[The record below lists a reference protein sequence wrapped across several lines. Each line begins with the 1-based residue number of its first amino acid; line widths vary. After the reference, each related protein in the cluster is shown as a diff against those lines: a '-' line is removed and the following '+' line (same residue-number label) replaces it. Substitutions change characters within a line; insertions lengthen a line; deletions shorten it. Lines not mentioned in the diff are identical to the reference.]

1 MIMKVEGKR
10 LLIVDAGRGQVGLYK
25 AAKEMGIHTIAG
37 TMPDNNPP
45 GIKLADEVCY
55 MNIAKPDEVL
65 EKAKELNLDGIATC
79 CLDTGVPALGKVCDA
94 LSLTGLTENAAIMCG
109 DKLKMKKAFMDH
121 NVSTAKFYE
130 ISSEEDLKIALEKL
144 QLPVI
149 IKATDLQGSNGIYIS
164 KTEDAAFYG
173 FKEAMKKTKRS
184 YVIVEEYIEGWEFG
198 AQAFVYKNEV
208 LFVMPHGDET
218 YMSHTA
224 VPVGH
229 SVPLA
234 CDKTVYEQ
242 TEVAVRSAIKALG
255 LNNCAVNVDLILK
268 DNTVYVIELT
278 GRVGA
283 NCLPELVQINFG
295 VEYYKMIAAMAL
307 GENPLELWEQKRD
320 TTKAGLA
327 KMILETEVTGVLES
341 IEYTGDISGDV
352 LEVTFFKHPGDE
364 IRIFENSNDCVGQ
377 IIVQGNDLE
386 ECNKKI
392 DAVLEK
398 IRKVIK

>member
-1 MIMKVEGKR
+1 MNVKGKR
-10 LLIVDAGRGQVGLYK
+10 LLVVGAGRGQVGLYK
-25 AAKEMGIHTIAG
+25 AAKEMGIYTIAG

-55 MNIAKPDEVL
+55 MNIANPDEVL
-65 EKAKELNLDGIATC
+65 EKAKELKLDGIVTC

-94 LSLTGLTENAAIMCG
+94 LKLTGLTEDAAIMCG
-109 DKLKMKKAFMDH
+109 DKLKMKKAFMEH

-130 ISSEEDLKIALEKL
+130 ISSEEDLKVALEKL

-173 FKEAMKKTKRS
+173 FKEAMKKTKRA

-234 CDKTVYEQ
+234 CDKSIYDQ
-242 TEVAVRSAIKALG
+242 TEVAVRSAIQALG

-295 VEYYKMIAAMAL
+295 IEYYKMIAAMAL
-307 GENPLELWEQKRD
+307 GENPLELWKEKRD
-320 TTKAGLA
+320 ITKAGLA
-327 KMILETEVTGVLES
+327 KMIIETEKAGVLES
-341 IEYTGDISGDV
+341 IEYTGEVADDV

-364 IRIFENSNDCVGQ
+364 IHIFENSNDCVGQ
-377 IIVQGNDLE
+377 IIVQGDDLDD
-386 ECNKKI
+386 CNKKV
-392 DAVLEK
+392 D
-398 IRKVIK
+398 KVISEIEMKLK

>member
-1 MIMKVEGKR
+1 MNVKGKR
-10 LLIVDAGRGQVGLYK
+10 LLVVGAGRGQVGLYK

-55 MNIAKPDEVL
+55 MNIANPDEVL
-65 EKAKELNLDGIATC
+65 EKAKELKLDGIVTC

-94 LSLTGLTENAAIMCG
+94 LKLTGLTEDAAIMCG
-109 DKLKMKKAFMDH
+109 DKLKMKKAFMEH

-130 ISSEEDLKIALEKL
+130 ISSEEDLKVALEKL

-173 FKEAMKKTKRS
+173 FKEAMKKTKRA

-234 CDKTVYEQ
+234 CDKSIYDQ
-242 TEVAVRSAIKALG
+242 TEVAVRSAIQALG

-295 VEYYKMIAAMAL
+295 IEYYKMIAAMAL
-307 GENPLELWEQKRD
+307 GENPLELWKEKRD
-320 TTKAGLA
+320 ITKAGLA
-327 KMILETEVTGVLES
+327 KMIIETEKAGVLES
-341 IEYTGDISGDV
+341 IEYTGEVADDV

-364 IRIFENSNDCVGQ
+364 IHIFENSNDCVGQ
-377 IIVQGNDLE
+377 IIVQGDDLDD
-386 ECNKKI
+386 CNKKV
-392 DAVLEK
+392 D
-398 IRKVIK
+398 KVISEIEMKLK

>member
-1 MIMKVEGKR
+1 MNATKKR
-10 LLIVDAGRGQVGLYK
+10 LLIIGAGRGQVGLYK

-37 TMPDNNPP
+37 TMKDNNPP

-55 MNIAKPDEVL
+55 MNIANPNEVL
-65 EKAKELNLDGIATC
+65 EKAKTLQLDGVATC

-94 LSLTGLTENAAIMCG
+94 LKLTGLTEDAAIMCG
-109 DKLKMKKAFMDH
+109 DKLKMKRAFMEH
-121 NVSTAKFYE
+121 NVSTARFYE
-130 ISSEEDLKIALEKL
+130 ISNETELNVALEKL

-164 KTEDAAFYG
+164 KTREAAFNG
-173 FKEAMKKTKRS
+173 FKEAMKKTKKS
-184 YVIVEEYIEGWEFG
+184 YCIVEEYIEGWEFG
-198 AQAFVYKNEV
+198 AQAFVYNGQI

-229 SVPLA
+229 YVPLG
-234 CDKTVYEQ
+234 CNMDVHEQ
-242 TEVAVRSAIKALG
+242 TKVAVKNAITALG

-295 VEYYKMIAAMAL
+295 IEYYKMIVAMAL
-307 GENPLELWEQKRD
+307 GENPLEFWEKKRES
-320 TTKAGLA
+320 TKAGLA
-327 KMILETEVTGVLES
+327 KMILETEKSGVLDA
-341 IEYTGDISGDV
+341 IEYKGEIAGDV

-377 IIVQGNDLE
+377 IIVQGETME
-386 ECNKKI
+386 ECQKKL
-392 DAVLEK
+392 D
-398 IRKVIK
+398 KVISEVVMKLR

>member
-1 MIMKVEGKR
+1 MNVVGKR
-10 LLIVDAGRGQVGLYK
+10 LLVLGAGRGQVGLYK

-65 EKAKELNLDGIATC
+65 EKAGKLNIDGVATC
-79 CLDTGVPALGKVCDA
+79 CLDTGIPALGKVCDS
-94 LSLTGLTENAAIMCG
+94 LNLTGLTESAAIMCG
-109 DKLKMKKAFMDH
+109 DKLKMKNAFMDH
-121 NVSTAKFYE
+121 GVSTAKYYK
-130 ISSEEDLKIALEKL
+130 ISCEADLEEALEKL

-149 IKATDLQGSNGIYIS
+149 IKATDLQGSNGIYIA
-164 KTEDAAFYG
+164 KARQDAFDG
-173 FKEAMKKTKRS
+173 FSEAMKKTKRS

-198 AQAFVYKNEV
+198 AQAFVYNNQV

-229 SVPLA
+229 YVPLNA
-234 CDKTVYEQ
+234 DESIYQQ
-242 TEVAVRSAIKALG
+242 TEVAVRKAINAIG

-268 DNTVYVIELT
+268 DNIVYVIEIT

-295 VEYYKMIAAMAL
+295 IDYYKMIVAMAL
-307 GENPLELWEQKRD
+307 GENPLELWENKRD
-320 TTKAGLA
+320 KTKAGLA
-327 KMILETEVTGVLES
+327 KMILETEKSGILEN
-341 IEYTGDISGDV
+341 ITFNGAVEDNI

-364 IRIFENSNDCVGQ
+364 IRVFENCNDCVGQ
-377 IIVQGNDLE
+377 IIVQGATLDECQEEVNNVLSNVDL
-386 ECNKKI
+386 K
-392 DAVLEK
+392 LL
-398 IRKVIK
+398 

>member
-1 MIMKVEGKR
+1 MNVIGKR
-10 LLIVDAGRGQVGLYK
+10 LLIVGAGRGQVGLYK
-25 AAKEMGIHTIAG
+25 AAKEMGVHTIAG

-65 EKAKELNLDGIATC
+65 EKARLLNLDGIATC
-79 CLDTGVPALGKVCDA
+79 CLDTGVPSLGKVCDT
-94 LSLTGLTENAAIMCG
+94 LGLTGLAESAAIMCG
-109 DKLKMKKAFMDH
+109 DKLKMKKAFMKH

-130 ISSEEDLKIALEKL
+130 VSSENDLEMALERL
-144 QLPVI
+144 HLPVI
-149 IKATDLQGSNGIYIS
+149 VKATDLQGSNGIYIS
-164 KTEDAAFYG
+164 KTREAAFEG
-173 FKEAMKKTKRS
+173 FREAMQKTKRS

-198 AQAFVYKNEV
+198 AQAFVYHNEV

-229 SVPLA
+229 YVPLDA
-234 CDKTVYEQ
+234 DEDIYQQ
-242 TEVAVRSAIKALG
+242 TEVAVRSAINALG

-268 DNTVYVIELT
+268 DNKVYVIELT

-295 VEYYKMIAAMAL
+295 IEYYKMIAAMAL
-307 GENPLELWEQKRD
+307 GENPLELWKLRRTE
-320 TTKAGLA
+320 TKAGLA
-327 KMILETEVTGVLES
+327 KMILETEKTGILENIKYS
-341 IEYTGDISGDV
+341 GMIEGDI

-377 IIVQGNDLE
+377 IIVQGNNMG
-386 ECNKKI
+386 ECEKNAESVISKIEMTLKK
-392 DAVLEK
+392 
-398 IRKVIK
+398 

>member
-1 MIMKVEGKR
+1 MNVVGKR
-10 LLIVDAGRGQVGLYK
+10 LLVVGAGRGQVGLYK

-65 EKAKELNLDGIATC
+65 EKAKMLNLDGIATC
-79 CLDTGVPALGKVCDA
+79 CLDTGIPAIGKVCDE
-94 LSLTGLTENAAIMCG
+94 LNLTGLTENAASMCG
-109 DKLKMKKAFMDH
+109 DKLKMKKSFVEH
-121 NVSTAKFYE
+121 NVTTAQFYE
-130 ISSEEDLKIALEKL
+130 ISSEDELKDALKKL

-164 KTEDAAFYG
+164 KTKEAAFDG
-173 FKEAMKKTKRS
+173 FNEAMKKTKRS
-184 YVIVEEYIEGWEFG
+184 YIIVEEYIEGWEFG
-198 AQAFVYKNEV
+198 VQAFVYQGEV

-229 SVPLA
+229 YVPL
-234 CDKTVYEQ
+234 DVSEYIYKQ
-242 TEVAVRSAIKALG
+242 IEVAVKSAIEALG
-255 LNNCAVNVDLILK
+255 LNNCAVNVDLILR

-295 VEYYKMIAAMAL
+295 IEYYKMIAVMAL
-307 GENPLELWEQKRD
+307 GENPLELWSQKRD
-320 TTKAGLA
+320 FTKAGLA
-327 KMILETEVTGVLES
+327 KMILETEKSGILDE
-341 IEYTGDISGDV
+341 IEYKGTVADDV

-364 IRIFENSNDCVGQ
+364 IRVFENSNDCVGQ
-377 IIVQGNDLE
+377 IIVQGNTMN
-386 ECNKKI
+386 ECKNELNG
-392 DAVLEK
+392 VLAQIEMK
-398 IRKVIK
+398 LK

>member
-1 MIMKVEGKR
+1 MEVKGKR
-10 LLIVDAGRGQVGLYK
+10 LLIVGAGRGQVGLYK
-25 AAKEMGIHTIAG
+25 AAKEMGIHTLAG

-45 GIKLADEVCY
+45 CINLADEVCY
-55 MNIAKPDEVL
+55 MNIANPEEVL
-65 EKAKELNLDGIATC
+65 EKAKGLKIDGIATC
-79 CLDTGVPALGKVCDA
+79 CLDTGVPALGKVCDS
-94 LSLTGLTENAAIMCG
+94 LGLTGLTESAAIMCG
-109 DKLKMKKAFMDH
+109 DKLKMKKAFMEH

-130 ISSEEDLKIALEKL
+130 VSNESDLNEALEKL

-149 IKATDLQGSNGIYIS
+149 VKATDLQGSNGIYIS
-164 KTEDAAFYG
+164 KTREAAFEG
-173 FKEAMKKTKRS
+173 FKEAMQKTKRS

-198 AQAFVYKNEV
+198 AQAFVYHNEV

-229 SVPLA
+229 YVPLNA
-234 CDKTVYEQ
+234 NEDVYHQ
-242 TEVAVRSAIKALG
+242 TDVAVRSAINALG

-268 DNTVYVIELT
+268 NNKVYVIELT

-295 VEYYKMIAAMAL
+295 IEYYKMIAAMSL
-307 GENPLELWEQKRD
+307 GENPLELWEQRRD
-320 TTKAGLA
+320 KTKAGLA
-327 KMILETEVTGVLES
+327 KMIIETEKSGILDS
-341 IEYTGDISGDV
+341 IEYKDKVEGDV

-377 IIVQGNDLE
+377 IIVQGGTMDDCTKVVQTVLG
-386 ECNKKI
+386 KI
-392 DAVLEK
+392 DMKLK
-398 IRKVIK
+398 

>member
-1 MIMKVEGKR
+1 MNVKGKR
-10 LLIVDAGRGQVGLYK
+10 LLIVGAGRGQVGLYK

-55 MNIAKPDEVL
+55 MNIANPEEVL
-65 EKAKELNLDGIATC
+65 EKAKQLKLDGIATC

-94 LSLTGLTENAAIMCG
+94 LDLTGLTEEAAIMCG

-121 NVSTAKFYE
+121 NVSTAKFFK
-130 ISSEEDLKIALEKL
+130 ISSEKDLKEALCKL
-144 QLPVI
+144 QFPVI

-164 KTEDAAFYG
+164 KTEEEAYHG
-173 FKEAMKKTKRS
+173 FAEAMKKTKKS
-184 YVIVEEYIEGWEFG
+184 YVIVEEFIEGWEFG
-198 AQAFVYKNEV
+198 AQAFVYQNDV
-208 LFVMPHGDET
+208 IFVMPHGDET

-229 SVPLA
+229 SVPLK
-234 CDKTVYEQ
+234 CENSVLEQ
-242 TEVAVRSAIKALG
+242 TEIAVKKAIKALG

-268 DNTVYVIELT
+268 DDTVYVIELT

-295 VEYYKMIAAMAL
+295 IEYYKMIAAMAL
-307 GENPLELWEQKRD
+307 GENPLELWNKKRN

-327 KMILETEVTGVLES
+327 KMILETEKSGVLEK
-341 IEYTGDISGDV
+341 IEYLGNVEGDV

-377 IIVQGNDLE
+377 IIVQGENLE
-386 ECNKKI
+386 ECNRNVEF
-392 DAVLEK
+392 VLTK
-398 IRKVIK
+398 IRKDIK